1 MVDPLF
7 TLNPKL
13 KHHPPT
19 TLKLPV
25 VVVVVLPY
33 AAVYLFVSEAPQQI
47 GDSN

>member
-1 MVDPLF
+1 MVDLLF

-25 VVVVVLPY
+25 VVVVLPD
-33 AAVYLFVSEAPQQI
+33 AAVYLFVSKAPQQI